1 MHSPRYLTQ
10 TLTLAALSAMVLSG
24 CGEKATGSIPEPG
37 DSSSSAA
44 SSASV
49 SAGGADTSEGAT
61 AEATERFS
69 GGSKAPEGEYR
80 AADEQ
85 GPAQNVPKPEAPAG
99 MNVESDEGLEKFLGY
114 WAESVNYGLQTG
126 DFSYASPLIGNEHTS
141 DLEYFAWVENVYHHD
156 GWVVGNLRSVVLGDG
171 LLVTQ
176 DNHFYTWGGN
186 LVVQNAY
193 IYSGG
198 ESAFYDNSFTKT
210 RGVSFEAEFIDGKWV
225 LKGIQEIK
233 DQQ

>member
-10 TLTLAALSAMVLSG
+10 TLTLAALSSMVLSG

-37 DSSSSAA
+37 DSSSSVA

-114 WAESVNYGLQTG
+114 WNDSVNYGVQTG
-126 DFSYASPLIGNEHTS
+126 DFSYAEPLVAESYTSEHEFYIWANEIYNRGGWIVGARREAVIGE
-141 DLEYFAWVENVYHHD
+141 
-156 GWVVGNLRSVVLGDG
+156 G
-171 LLVTQ
+171 LLVSQ
-176 DNHFYTWGGN
+176 GDGVYTWGGN
-186 LVVQNAY
+186 LNIEDMQVYLDGLGDVVDW
-193 IYSGG
+193 SH
-198 ESAFYDNSFTKT
+198 T
-210 RGVSFEAEFIDGKWV
+210 RGQGIYYETNFMDGKWV
-225 LKGIQEIK
+225 LGSVEVVEQ
-233 DQQ
+233 

>member
-99 MNVESDEGLEKFLGY
+99 MNVESDEGLEKFIGY
-114 WAESVNYGLQTG
+114 WNDSVNYGVQTG
-126 DFSYASPLIGNEHTS
+126 DFSYAAPLVAESYTSEHEFYIWANEIYNRGGWIVGARREAVIGE
-141 DLEYFAWVENVYHHD
+141 
-156 GWVVGNLRSVVLGDG
+156 G
-171 LLVTQ
+171 LLVSQ
-176 DNHFYTWGGN
+176 GDGVYTWGGN
-186 LVVQNAY
+186 LNIEDMQVYLDGPGDVVDW
-193 IYSGG
+193 SH
-198 ESAFYDNSFTKT
+198 T
-210 RGVSFEAEFIDGKWV
+210 RGQGIYYETNFVDDKWV
-225 LKGIQEIK
+225 LGSVEVVEQ
-233 DQQ
+233 

>member
-85 GPAQNVPKPEAPAG
+85 GLAQNVPKPEAPAG
-99 MNVESDEGLEKFLGY
+99 MNVESDEGLEKFIGY
-114 WAESVNYGLQTG
+114 WNDSVNYGVQTG
-126 DFSYASPLIGNEHTS
+126 DFSYAAPLVAESYTSEHEFYIWANEIYNRGGWIVGARREAVIGE
-141 DLEYFAWVENVYHHD
+141 
-156 GWVVGNLRSVVLGDG
+156 G
-171 LLVTQ
+171 LLVSQ
-176 DNHFYTWGGN
+176 GDGVYTWGGN
-186 LVVQNAY
+186 LNIEDMQVYLDGPGDVVDW
-193 IYSGG
+193 SH
-198 ESAFYDNSFTKT
+198 T
-210 RGVSFEAEFIDGKWV
+210 RGQGIYYETNFVDGKWV
-225 LKGIQEIK
+225 LGSVEVVEQ
-233 DQQ
+233 

>member
-10 TLTLAALSAMVLSG
+10 TLTLAALGALVLSG
-24 CGEKATGSIPEPG
+24 CGQKATGSIPEPG

-61 AEATERFS
+61 AEVTERFS

-99 MNVESDEGLEKFLGY
+99 MNVETTEGMEKFITY
-114 WAESVNYGLQTG
+114 YQDMRNYALQTG
-126 DFSYASPLIGNEHTS
+126 DVQEASLLVDKSFTDEHDFYTALE
-141 DLEYFAWVENVYHHD
+141 DLYDND
-156 GWVVGNLRSVVLGDG
+156 GWMISGGITIHYNMNLLTSLGDG
-171 LLVTQ
+171 E
-176 DNHFYTWGGN
+176 
-186 LVVQNAY
+186 
-193 IYSGG
+193 YSIGSNFEVKDSVLWLDG
-198 ESAFYDNSFTKT
+198 EATYNDNSQVIYD
-210 RGVSFEAEFIDGKWV
+210 GVDLRIKFVDGRWKV
-225 LKGIQEIK
+225 LSANVVE
-233 DQQ
+233 